1 MFGTVSPLT
10 LRRYRAERLLRQEFA
25 GLRGKVLTVV
35 RGRLSSRGVRLDA
48 ADLDSA
54 YAQAWHGLYA
64 AVLDGEEIAS
74 PGAWLTVVTFRR
86 ALDEHRSRVRDGD
99 TEDLE
104 EVRSGPHEAHHGR
117 DLAAQLDDRLQLRQ
131 LFEGLRTRLSPRE
144 CQAASL
150 CYLQGLPRAEAA
162 SHMGISDARMRKL
175 MEGQGAGR
183 PGVAGKVGQLLDT
196 IRGGDWCEQQS
207 SLMRGLAFGIL
218 DPDGERYQLAQ
229 LHLRECP
236 ACRAYVVSLRG
247 LAAVLP
253 PVFLPWGLGVSALT
267 GAGAGAGIGASGGAA
282 VGSGAGAGSGIGV
295 GGGAG
300 VGSGAGAGG
309 AAGGAA
315 VGSGAAVGAGSTVGA
330 VAAVGGAA
338 GGSGWLFA
346 GGSVG
351 VKLAMGCLIALGVG
365 AGCGALIDG
374 SHRHGPTGSRHQSA
388 HVASAGASA
397 AVGSHGL
404 NESIPGALGQRATS
418 GSAHLAALGAK
429 RSTRSGVQAHA
440 ASATREFGIEGSH
453 SAHSASAGSGS
464 QPASGRRVLASQAE
478 LTGRSRAASTSS
490 QAPSTRSS
498 STSRGAAREFG
509 VG

>member
-35 RGRLSSRGVRLDA
+35 RTRLSARGVRLDA
-48 ADLDSA
+48 ADLDAA

-64 AVLDGEEIAS
+64 AVLEGEEIAS

-86 ALDEHRSRVRDGD
+86 ALDEHRSRVRGGD

-104 EVRSGPHEAHHGR
+104 EVRSGPHEAHHER
-117 DLAAQLDDRLQLRQ
+117 DIAAQLDDRLQLRQ

-162 SHMGISDARMRKL
+162 SQMGISDARMRKL

-196 IRGGDWCEQQS
+196 IRGGDWCQQQS

-218 DPDGERYQLAQ
+218 APDGERYQLAQ

-253 PVFLPWGLGVSALT
+253 PVFLPWGLGVSAIT
-267 GAGAGAGIGASGGAA
+267 GAGAGAGLGASSGAA
-282 VGSGAGAGSGIGV
+282 VGSGAGAASGV
-295 GGGAG
+295 GA
-300 VGSGAGAGG
+300 
-309 AAGGAA
+309 
-315 VGSGAAVGAGSTVGA
+315 GSGAAVGGAAGGGAVGSGAVVGAGSTAGA

-338 GGSGWLFA
+338 GGSGWLLA

-374 SHRHGPTGSRHQSA
+374 SHHRRHTVTRHQSA

-397 AVGSHGL
+397 AVGSRGL
-404 NESIPGALGQRATS
+404 NQPIPGALGERSTS
-418 GSAHLAALGAK
+418 GSAHVAALDSK
-429 RSTRSGVQAHA
+429 RSTRSGVQARA
-440 ASATREFGIEGSH
+440 ASATREFGIEASR
-453 SAHSASAGSGS
+453 SAHSSSTIAGS
-464 QPASGRRVLASQAE
+464 QPASARRVLASQAE
-478 LTGRSRAASTSS
+478 LTGSSRATSTSS
-490 QAPSTRSS
+490 QDSSAHAS
-498 STSRGAAREFG
+498 STGRGADREFG